1 MICEYCGSNIPDGAK
16 FCPLCGEVLKT
27 KERVPIKSSSID
39 SSSEPDFK
47 IPLEKDVEIPVV
59 PTKFNYSE
67 IPLEKPPIR
76 PPSRRPPRKLYPSEA
91 GIIALVI
98 IGIIGGLF
106 LLAGILLLTGVFGP
120 GSNNA
125 MGNTLITIGVI
136 ICIVILGIASRGGCC
151 SDCCC

>member
-1 MICEYCGSNIPDGAK
+1 MFCEYCGSNIPDSAK
-16 FCPLCGEVLKT
+16 FCPHCGEILKR
-27 KERVPIKSSSID
+27 KEETPIEPSPID
-39 SSSEPDFK
+39 SHSKPAFK
-47 IPLEKDVEIPVV
+47 ISLEDDEIQVE
-59 PTKFNYSE
+59 PTKSNYSE
-67 IPLEKPPIR
+67 IPLEKPPFR

-136 ICIVILGIASRGGCC
+136 ICIVILGIASRGSCC